1 MNSGVAA
8 LALLAVPF
16 IWLGMVLAISFLETP
31 LKFRAP
37 GITVPVGL
45 GIGRLVFRAL
55 NAAELVL
62 AVALTLALLASG
74 TGEVNVGG
82 SVTTVLIAIW
92 TLLLVQV
99 AVLRPR
105 LDRRAQQL
113 IQGQNPP
120 QSHLHLAYVAAECT
134 KIVLLPTLG
143 ILLALRLMT

>member
-1 MNSGVAA
+1 MTARLAAVAQ
-8 LALLAVPF
+8 LAVPF

-37 GITVPVGL
+37 GITVPLGL

-62 AVALTLALLASG
+62 AVTLTVALLAVNA
-74 TGEVNVGG
+74 GEVNLGG
-82 SVTTVLIAIW
+82 ATTTVLIAIW

-105 LDRRAQQL
+105 LDRRAHQL
-113 IQGQNPP
+113 IYGQNPP
-120 QSHLHLAYVAAECT
+120 RSHQHLAYVAAECA
-134 KIVLLPTLG
+134 KVVLLATLG
-143 ILLALRLMT
+143 ILLAYRLMP